1 MNENDT
7 ERMLAFL
14 KNHRYRPTDTP
25 DRADLILI
33 NTCSIRDKAEQKV
46 YSTAGRYKRLKKKNP
61 ELVIGISGCVA
72 QQKGGE
78 LLKRM
83 PYVDIVVGTH
93 NIHRLTELLKRVREE
108 KTQVVSTELYGSI
121 ESGEFSTPEVEG
133 VKAYVSCM
141 RGCDNYCAYCIVPYV
156 RGTEVSRPHRD
167 VVEDIRRLADRGIKE
182 VTLLGQNVNSYCGDV
197 SFPELLRM
205 VCRVD
210 GIERVRFVTSHPKDI
225 SEELVYLFGKEEK
238 LARSMHLPIQAGS
251 DRVLDRMKRRYTVRE
266 YIEKVSLFR
275 MLYPDMS
282 ISTDIIVGFPGETEE
297 DFRRTMEVVR
307 TVEFDSIFSFK
318 YSPRPGTEAATYTDQ
333 LPEDVKQ
340 RRLEELQA
348 TQREI
353 TLRRNRLLVGKRMK
367 VLVEGESKLDKTEL
381 TGRTTCNRVVNFPGD
396 KGLTGSMVDVTIRIA
411 YANSLRG
418 EL

>member
-14 KNHRYRPTDTP
+14 KELRYRPTDTP
-25 DRADLILI
+25 ELADLILI

-46 YSTAGRYKRLKKKNP
+46 YSTAGRYKRLKKRKP
-61 ELVIGISGCVA
+61 ELLIGISGCVA

-83 PYVDIVVGTH
+83 PYVDLVIGTH
-93 NIHRLTELLKRVREE
+93 NIHRLTELLKKVREE
-108 KTQVVSTELYGSI
+108 KTRVVSTELYNSI
-121 ESGEFSTPEVEG
+121 DSKEFPTPEVEG
-133 VKAYVSCM
+133 IKAYVSIM
-141 RGCDNYCAYCIVPYV
+141 RGCDNYCTYCIVPYV
-156 RGTEVSRPHRD
+156 RGREVSRPARD
-167 VVEDIRRLADRGIKE
+167 VVEDIRRLVDRGVKE

-225 SEELVYLFGKEEK
+225 SEELIYLFGEEDK
-238 LARSMHLPIQAGS
+238 LARSMHLPVQAGS
-251 DRVLDRMKRRYTVRE
+251 DRVLERMRRRYTVSE
-266 YIEKVSLFR
+266 YLKKVELLR
-275 MLYPDMS
+275 RLYEDMS

-297 DFRRTMEVVR
+297 DFEKTMKVVKE
-307 TVEFDSIFSFK
+307 VEFDSIFSFK
-318 YSPRPGTEAATYTDQ
+318 YSPRPGTEAATYKDQ
-333 LPEDVKQ
+333 LPDDVKQ
-340 RRLEELQA
+340 RRLEVLQA
-348 TQREI
+348 LQKEI
-353 TLRRNRLLVGKRMK
+353 TLKKNRLLVGKTMK

-396 KGLTGSMVDVTIRIA
+396 KGLTGSMVDVTITDA